1 MKHSNKN
8 DINWEAV
15 YSDQLPRIYNFFRY
29 RVGDDLLAED
39 LTALTF
45 EKAWK
50 ARDQYR
56 HDLSAF
62 STWLLSIARNIATDH
77 FRRVRPEVTLDD
89 AAYNDD
95 HRPVEDSVLYG
106 DEMARLATLLHH
118 LDTRERELIALKYG
132 AELTNRAIAQ
142 LTGLSESNV
151 GTIIYRVV
159 ARLRAEWEVKM
170 K

>member
-1 MKHSNKN
+1 MKHSHN

-15 YSDQLPRIYNFFRY
+15 YHDQLPRIYNFFRY

-45 EKAWK
+45 QKAWK

-56 HDLSAF
+56 SDLSAF
-62 STWLLSIARNIATDH
+62 STWLLSIARNVATDH

-89 AAYNDD
+89 AAYSDD
-95 HRPVEDSVLYG
+95 HRPVEDTVLHG
-106 DEMARLATLLHH
+106 DEMARLAALLHH
-118 LDTRERELIALKYG
+118 LDARERELIALKYG

-142 LTGLSESNV
+142 LMGLSESNV

-159 ARLRAEWEVKM
+159 ARLRAEWEVKI